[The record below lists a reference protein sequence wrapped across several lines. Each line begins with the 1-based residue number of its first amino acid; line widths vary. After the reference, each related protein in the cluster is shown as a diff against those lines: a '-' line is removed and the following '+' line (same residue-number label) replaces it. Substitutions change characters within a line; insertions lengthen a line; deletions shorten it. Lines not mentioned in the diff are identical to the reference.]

1 MRKVRIIRTCVVWA
15 TVLGMAVVWGFGSRH
30 AVGTRTAWANEAS
43 SSSDHDQDSVDDN
56 STDTN
61 HDGYDDNSADTDSDG
76 NDDSV
81 DTDDDNDNVPDNQD
95 NCQKTYNPDQADSD
109 DDGVGDTCDLS
120 SGNETHDLAVTSFS
134 AAPNPANRGSTVT
147 FSYTVT
153 NQGNQMESELAFR
166 LTYNGK
172 ALGRPQRINRLGAG
186 QSKSGTINVKVPSN
200 TQPGDYL
207 ITGQVSQDSHE
218 TDTADNSQTVN
229 VTVQ

>member
-15 TVLGMAVVWGFGSRH
+15 TVFGMAVVWGFGSRH

-56 STDTN
+56 STDTD
-61 HDGYDDNSADTDSDG
+61 HDG

-109 DDGVGDTCDLS
+109 DDGVGDTCDDRPG
-120 SGNETHDLAVTSFS
+120 GNETHDLAVTILS

-153 NQGNQMESELAFR
+153 NQGTEIESELAFR
-166 LTYNGK
+166 LTYHGRP
-172 ALGRPQRINRLGAG
+172 LGRVQRINRLGAG

-207 ITGQVSQDSHE
+207 ITGHVSQDSHE
-218 TDTADNSQTVN
+218 TDTADNRQTVS
-229 VTVQ
+229 VGVR

>member
-15 TVLGMAVVWGFGSRH
+15 TVFGMAAVWGFGSRH

-43 SSSDHDQDSVDDN
+43 SSGDHEQDSVDDDGN
-56 STDTN
+56 DN
-61 HDGYDDNSADTDSDG
+61 DHDGD
-76 NDDSV
+76 DDSV

-109 DDGVGDTCDLS
+109 NDGVGDTCDRS
-120 SGNETHDLAVTSFS
+120 SGNETHDMAVTSLS
-134 AAPNPANRGSTVT
+134 ASPNPVNRGSTVT

-153 NQGNQMESELAFR
+153 NQGTQAETELAFR

-172 ALGRPQRINRLGAG
+172 PLGRVQRINRLGAG
-186 QSKSGTINVKVPSN
+186 LSKSGTINVKVPSN
-200 TQPGDYL
+200 TQPSDYL